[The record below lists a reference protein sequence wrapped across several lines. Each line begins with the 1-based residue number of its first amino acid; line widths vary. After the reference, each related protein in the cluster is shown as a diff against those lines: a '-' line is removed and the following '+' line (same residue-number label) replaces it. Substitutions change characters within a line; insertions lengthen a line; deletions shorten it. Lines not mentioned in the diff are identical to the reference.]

1 MVMVS
6 PCGSAC
12 DTCSTK
18 SAAQIEE
25 KLSWE
30 RNRGIL
36 VEIPQEESGAF
47 LKSTVLFH
55 AQATLEIRSNEQAS
69 LQNAAEVAATF

>member
-1 MVMVS
+1 M
-6 PCGSAC
+6 
-12 DTCSTK
+12 
-18 SAAQIEE
+18 
-25 KLSWE
+25 
-30 RNRGIL
+30 
-36 VEIPQEESGAF
+36 EIPQEESRAF